1 MGDAPLDWDPA
12 LPLSGLRIGLIQR
25 DLDGLKDEEKA
36 VYDQALEDLRKA
48 GVKMEPVELPETGAN
63 VIRLLLTAEAAAA
76 FDDLTR
82 SGGVRQLRGQ
92 APGDW
97 PNTFRAARL
106 IPAVEY
112 IRAQRARTIL
122 MRKMEDL
129 MSRWDVLVGRTGPSL
144 TTTNLSGHPQVVV
157 PCGFVKGMPQG
168 LLFTGR
174 LYEEGA
180 LLRVALAYEQA
191 TKWHTKRPPLVEA

>member
-1 MGDAPLDWDPA
+1 
-12 LPLSGLRIGLIQR
+12 
-25 DLDGLKDEEKA
+25 
-36 VYDQALEDLRKA
+36 
-48 GVKMEPVELPETGAN
+48 MEPVELPETGAN

-174 LYEEGA
+174 LYEEARACCG
-180 LLRVALAYEQA
+180 L
-191 TKWHTKRPPLVEA
+191 P